1 MTYVCQQSGRI
12 AGYYALA
19 AATIRREWSPDDFAA
34 HRPRSIPCML
44 LARLAVD
51 RRVQGQGV
59 GATLLLDA
67 LRRTFAASDQFG
79 IAALLIHCKDEHA
92 RDFYT
97 HHVDAL
103 VSPIAPM
110 TLILS
115 KLTPYLVLSLVNL
128 AMILTL
134 SATVL
139 RVPIA
144 GSLPL
149 LIAESLLFILT
160 PLRCSEIW
168 SCSRKWRVRGVI
180 RSFRPA

>member
-1 MTYVCQQSGRI
+1 MDGLEIPVLDAPRRLAHHDKRSDFTCGNDELDTWFHRYAWHNQRANNAVTYVCQQSGRI

-67 LRRTFAASDQFG
+67 LRRTLAASDQFG

-103 VSPIAPM
+103 VSPIAPLQ
-110 TLILS
+110 LIVP
-115 KLTPYLVLSLVNL
+115 TQTIAL
-128 AMILTL
+128 ALGT
-134 SATVL
+134 AH
-139 RVPIA
+139 
-144 GSLPL
+144 
-149 LIAESLLFILT
+149 E
-160 PLRCSEIW
+160 
-168 SCSRKWRVRGVI
+168 
-180 RSFRPA
+180 

>member
-1 MTYVCQQSGRI
+1 MDGLEIPVLDAPRRLAHHDKRSDFTCGNDELDTWFHRYAWHNQRANNAVTYVCQQSGRI

-19 AATIRREWSPDDFAA
+19 AATIRREWSPDNFAA

-67 LRRTFAASDQFG
+67 LRRTLAASDQFG

-103 VSPIAPM
+103 VSPIAPLQ
-110 TLILS
+110 LIVP
-115 KLTPYLVLSLVNL
+115 TQTIAL
-128 AMILTL
+128 ALGT
-134 SATVL
+134 AH
-139 RVPIA
+139 
-144 GSLPL
+144 
-149 LIAESLLFILT
+149 E
-160 PLRCSEIW
+160 
-168 SCSRKWRVRGVI
+168 
-180 RSFRPA
+180 